1 MHKCFISFKKE
12 DAVYRDYLVE
22 NLGGTNFVDKSL
34 DRVINSE
41 DGDYVMEVIRR
52 DYLCDSTVTLFL
64 IGEHSSENE
73 GYDWMGDRNYFIKR
87 ELAASLYNGKGNT
100 RSGILG
106 IVLPQM
112 ESSLL
117 LPI

>member
-52 DYLCDSTVTLFL
+52 R
-64 IGEHSSENE
+64 I
-73 GYDWMGDRNYFIKR
+73 
-87 ELAASLYNGKGNT
+87 
-100 RSGILG
+100 
-106 IVLPQM
+106 
-112 ESSLL
+112 
-117 LPI
+117 